1 MPPMLSGS
9 FPALPSDSTPA
20 ISPHTRLHLS
30 PPPLCLYLL
39 QLLKMVL
46 TRGEVTEMMTL
57 AVTAA
62 QCMNK
67 VAISKEIRE
76 FTHKGKAEGK
86 LQEKVRAEQ
95 T

>member
-1 MPPMLSGS
+1 MS
-9 FPALPSDSTPA
+9 
-20 ISPHTRLHLS
+20 
-30 PPPLCLYLL
+30 LCLYLL

-46 TRGEVTEMMTL
+46 TSEVTEMMTL
-57 AVTAA
+57 AA

>member
-1 MPPMLSGS
+1 
-9 FPALPSDSTPA
+9 
-20 ISPHTRLHLS
+20 
-30 PPPLCLYLL
+30 
-39 QLLKMVL
+39 
-46 TRGEVTEMMTL
+46 MMTL

-86 LQEKVRAEQ
+86 LQEKVHES
-95 T
+95 

>member
-1 MPPMLSGS
+1 MCL
-9 FPALPSDSTPA
+9 
-20 ISPHTRLHLS
+20 R
-30 PPPLCLYLL
+30 LYLL
-39 QLLKMVL
+39 QLLKTVL

-62 QCMNK
+62 RRMNK
-67 VAISKEIRE
+67 VARISKEIRE

>member
-1 MPPMLSGS
+1 MS
-9 FPALPSDSTPA
+9 
-20 ISPHTRLHLS
+20 
-30 PPPLCLYLL
+30 LCLYLL
-39 QLLKMVL
+39 QLLKTVL

-67 VAISKEIRE
+67 VAISKEIGE

-86 LQEKVRAEQ
+86 LQEKVRPELGYMGN
-95 T
+95 

>member
-1 MPPMLSGS
+1 MGGWWERQEKGEGGKERQI
-9 FPALPSDSTPA
+9 AT
-20 ISPHTRLHLS
+20 SPCNRSLFL
-30 PPPLCLYLL
+30 LL
-39 QLLKMVL
+39 QLLMTVL
-46 TRGEVTEMMTL
+46 TRGEVTEMMSL

-86 LQEKVRAEQ
+86 LKEKVSFAA
-95 T
+95 TSFTS